1 MNDFKDY
8 AERSAWTAIE
18 TGLAVVIGTG
28 IMDLSVSTLQVA
40 GIAAL
45 SAVLTVMS
53 VYVRKKRVEAESR
66 TD

>member
-8 AERSAWTAIE
+8 AERAIWTGIE

-28 IMDLSVSTLQVA
+28 VMDVSISSLETA

-45 SAVLTVMS
+45 SSVLTVMS
-53 VYVRKKRVEAESR
+53 VYVRKKRVESE
-66 TD
+66 TE